1 MKKPLSLLLVLCLA
15 LSLLPA
21 SALAADVI
29 ASGVGRD
36 GLSWSYTRGGV
47 LTVSGRGPMRSYQKS
62 DITMDSNIDP
72 RVPALW
78 GC

>member
-1 MKKPLSLLLVLCLA
+1 MKKLLSLLLVLCLA

-36 GLSWSYTRGGV
+36 G
-47 LTVSGRGPMRSYQKS
+47 
-62 DITMDSNIDP
+62 
-72 RVPALW
+72 PAPLVDGFDDGACRPLPLYDALRPLLLRLGLRLW
-78 GC
+78 RTG